1 MTKIARPFEVFKGK
15 IRRQIIL
22 FKNKKTYINLLSVY
36 DMLLCE
42 KISQTLTLK
51 LINQGFDKDHATT
64 VAENA
69 SLSAMCLT
77 DYNSNPIFD
86 NTSDLLNSLTP
97 EDMLCVV
104 KEYNLLRKDY
114 LGFDSLNEVEFDCLK
129 KN

>member
-1 MTKIARPFEVFKGK
+1 MNKIARPFEVFKGK

-69 SLSAMCLT
+69 SLSTMCLT